1 MSWVGALSKEEI
13 RELRRVSDL
22 HGVAMIA
29 TNWAIIAASFVLVA
43 AVPHVLT
50 VVVALFLIGARQLG
64 LAIVMHEAA
73 HRTLFRSRRLND
85 WAGNWLAAYWVF
97 LGVELYRPYHLQHH
111 AHTGS
116 EKDPDLIL
124 RKGFPTTRA
133 SMARK
138 VLRDLTGVVGVK
150 RLIGTSR
157 LLFATLTNRATGDV
171 DAVTFMGTQLSRRD
185 AARALLGFVL
195 TQSVLFALLWLLGH
209 PWLFALWAGAWL
221 TTQSLVTRIRSIG
234 EHAMTELSD
243 DPFRNT
249 RTIRTRW
256 WERLF
261 LAPNGVAYH
270 LEHHLLMTVPAS
282 NLPRLHRLLEERGLL
297 DDACVENGYGAL
309 MRLAVSK

>member
-1 MSWVGALSKEEI
+1 MSWVSALSKEEI
-13 RELRRVSDL
+13 RDLRRVSNL

-29 TNWAIIAASFVLVA
+29 ANWAIIAASFALVA
-43 AVPHVLT
+43 VLPNVLT
-50 VVVALFLIGARQLG
+50 VVLALFLIGARQLG
-64 LAIVMHEAA
+64 LAVVMHEAA
-73 HRTLFRSRRLND
+73 HRTLFSSRRIND
-85 WAGNWLAAYWVF
+85 WAGNWMAAYWVF

-133 SMARK
+133 SMGRK
-138 VLRDLTGVVGVK
+138 VLRDLIGIVGIK
-150 RLIGTSR
+150 RLIGTFS
-157 LLFATLTNRATGDV
+157 LLMKTITRRATGEV
-171 DAVTFMGTQLSRRD
+171 DAVTFMGTRFSRAD
-185 AARALLGFVL
+185 AVRAMLGFFI
-195 TQSVLFALLWLLGH
+195 TQSALFGVFWVVGH

-221 TTQSLVTRIRSIG
+221 TTQNLVTRIRSIG

-282 NLPRLHRLLEERGLL
+282 NLPRLHRILEERGLL
-297 DDACVENGYGAL
+297 QNACVESGYGAL
-309 MRLAVSK
+309 LRAAVGK